1 MSGRLV
7 LDASAGLHA
16 VLPGPAAA
24 EALDAL
30 AEAAVVVAPDLYC
43 FEVANAL
50 WKYVRSRRVTL
61 ERGVTVYER
70 ALSLVDRLVGADELA
85 KEALALAAVAS
96 QRVYEMSYAVLARRE
111 GAAVLTADRAFA
123 AALRREKIGVHLLS
137 AAG

>member
-30 AEAAVVVAPDLYC
+30 AEAVVVVAPDLYC
-43 FEVANAL
+43 FEVANTL
-50 WKYVRSRRVTL
+50 WKYIRSRRVTL

-123 AALRREKIGVHLLS
+123 AALRRQEIGIRLLS